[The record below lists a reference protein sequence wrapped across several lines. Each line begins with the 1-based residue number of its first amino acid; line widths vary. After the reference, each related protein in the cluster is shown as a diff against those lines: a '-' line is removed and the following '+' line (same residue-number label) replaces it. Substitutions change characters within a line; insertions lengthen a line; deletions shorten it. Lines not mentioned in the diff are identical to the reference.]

1 MRKQPKYVY
10 GLYNKA
16 RTNDY
21 KSSADKLKII
31 VSTQYKPFYLQ
42 VKHLRDKVNQIHLPT
57 MP

>member
-21 KSSADKLKII
+21 KSSADKLKIG
-31 VSTQYKPFYLQ
+31 QE
-42 VKHLRDKVNQIHLPT
+42 RDSGKSNQ
-57 MP
+57 